1 MAEIRV
7 YIQPRLP
14 AASSQTA
21 FYDFSKHVEFD
32 SLEWEQNDQG
42 NASTMRAN
50 IYSIMPV
57 STTNW
62 ASYTGATEAIQ
73 IQNAIDDQ
81 FYHLDIPSR
90 TEIQIRDVSTSPHT
104 ILWGGVVTRV
114 SENRDGGAIVGS
126 IDAVDYTALLD
137 EAVALEFTPLANS
150 TIKQTITSGTY
161 TFTPSFAER
170 TAGLA
175 AITVSSISVGAPY
188 SRTLEIGD
196 TIVVNISDDTYDGVH
211 KITGIASEGSTY
223 KLRFQ
228 QYSNVAD
235 SVSAAVTGAVSVP
248 GFMTTANAPQLDSR
262 VSTVAGNITDLNPDW
277 RWSPRNPD
285 ITRAISNAT
294 RTTTTATITTSAP
307 HGFGLDGVVTITLTN
322 GPSGF
327 ADLNGSFVIAS
338 TPTDT
343 TFTYTTITSGT
354 ITSGAAT
361 GTAACAGEITPTPM
375 KGGTLSRNLQYAVER
390 GNGVFYLGAGTLDGG
405 GNLTIPLNVK
415 SKALSDLITNGLFEA
430 NRTVSVSK
438 ITSPAS
444 TAKTVTTA
452 YPHGLYTGYSVT
464 VSGATGTNAAN
475 VNGNTYTITVTS
487 STTFTFTAATSN
499 ALNLTG
505 GSIAITAA
513 SGWSVGSYSVDTTG
527 ATGPYGVGNSAYYV
541 GSDHQDAELAST
553 NRIAVTA
560 GEKYFFS
567 WRTKAGQYNKAHLH
581 VKFYNAGGT
590 FVGNSHGY
598 DICKVDSPNNE
609 WSRNYGL
616 IEVPATATQMTPV
629 LHHDSF
635 ASSYSVY
642 YTDIQAIKL
651 TGAFGFSDRVAED
664 ETYYNGLTSGSID
677 LRDFEN
683 PSAPEESGEASNRIY
698 VYAPYTVE
706 DPLTGARQVTAYRNT
721 YDFVQ
726 GVWSAGGKRI
736 EASIV
741 ELDATDETTAMLT
754 AQQYFK
760 ERGISLRSFEFEHIS
775 GPLNVGDVIPFI
787 WNELGIAEALVVR
800 KQVGYL
806 IGQEVFYR
814 VQLGGDMSFQRSTM
828 YLVERRLKEITGD
841 AAYFSPPPSPYPGYP
856 TEGGIVTPASP
867 SGVAGSQKIDIS
879 WEYPQSV
886 LSGASFGGFVVLRSE
901 DAGDNWKKASTG
913 EAILTAQN
921 PLAPD
926 TAVPS
931 FTDTTVTASTG
942 YIYKVAAVDVSGAAP
957 VLTEYSAET
966 TTLTPTAPGGADF
979 TQAYSGLGINVPK
992 VVDSVTPSGNP
1003 VPKTISTIISGAST
1017 TATVTTATA
1026 HGFSTGN
1033 VVGITGATPAPN
1045 NADVNGAFYIITVTS
1060 ATQFTITKTGTN
1072 ILSLAGGT
1080 ATGYT
1085 VSGAFVDN
1093 TATNRVLGDAFS
1105 LVQFPVGQIVYSE
1118 ADGKLY
1124 RNGKHPSPGTGAA
1137 WDNYWTRASV
1147 DAIDV
1152 TSDGSIVISADK
1164 ITTGTLNAANV
1175 AVTNLNADNI
1185 TSGTIN
1191 AGVIAVTNLDADE
1204 ITTGTISADLISGGT
1219 INASVIAVTNLD
1231 ADEITTGSL
1240 TLDGSQG
1247 VAITSENFSVSASGI
1262 VNTKTISVTDSTVGP
1277 GILSSKSAAVG
1288 DFAVPSADTIQM
1300 GHWTAGSTAAATI
1313 TGVALNTPSVGYTRY
1328 TANNSFVAGSQID
1341 ITGCNPATLDLLG
1354 GVISSRT
1361 STTFTV
1367 KIAMTDAYISGGT
1380 AVSSTSVG
1388 TFTTD
1393 LSINSSGLFTIGK
1406 SSLGSGNVHT
1416 VNGTLNADGLQI
1428 NGVAV
1433 GGGSSATSLEIYE
1446 SDGGGTSRGRIRGSD
1461 TVAGRIV
1468 VENTAGSGNVILYV
1482 DGDVTTVNGG
1492 QLNVDGVASALAF
1505 TGTTSV
1511 TAFNASGGGNIVL
1524 TGADDTV
1531 PITGNGEIK
1540 AIPNTTTLTTNS
1552 ARWVSAGAGVY
1563 NLRRDS
1569 STRRVKTNI
1578 VDADDAVLVAAKNL
1592 RAVHYEALEKN
1603 EQGEV
1608 VPSGRHTLGLVAE
1621 EILEAG
1627 LDCAVTYDEGGIPD
1641 GYDERVIIAA
1651 LLHRVNDL
1659 EARLAELEG

>member
-62 ASYTGATEAIQ
+62 ASYTGATEAIK

-262 VSTVAGNITDLNPDW
+262 VSTIAGNITDLNPDW

-285 ITRAISNAT
+285 ITRAVSNAA
-294 RTTTTATITTSAP
+294 RTTTTATITTPLP
-307 HGFGLDGVVTITLTN
+307 HGFGQDRVVTIALTN

-338 TPTDT
+338 VPTDT
-343 TFTYTTITSGT
+343 TFTYTTITSGA

-415 SKALSDLITNGLFEA
+415 SKALSDLITNGLFDA
-430 NRTVSVSK
+430 NKTVSVSK
-438 ITSPAS
+438 ITSSAS
-444 TAKTVTTA
+444 TAKTATTA

-505 GSIAITAA
+505 GSIAITAG

-527 ATGPYGVGNSAYYV
+527 ATGPYGVGNSVYYV
-541 GSDHQDAELAST
+541 GADHQDAELAST

-567 WRTKAGQYNKAHLH
+567 WRTKAEHYNRAHLH
-581 VKFYNAGGT
+581 VKFYDSGGT
-590 FVGNSHGY
+590 FVGNPHGY

-616 IEVPATATQMTPV
+616 IQVPATATQMTPV
-629 LHHDSF
+629 LHHESF
-635 ASSYSVY
+635 ASSHSVY

-664 ETYYNGLTSGSID
+664 ESYYNGLTSGSID

-800 KQVGYL
+800 RQVGYL

-867 SGVAGSQKIDIS
+867 SGDAGSEKIDIS

-942 YIYKVAAVDVSGAAP
+942 YIYKVAAVDVSGPNA

-966 TTLTPTAPGGADF
+966 STLTPTAPGGADF

-992 VVDSVTPSGNP
+992 IVDSVTAPGAA
-1003 VPKTISTIISGAST
+1003 VAKTISTITSVAST
-1017 TATVTTATA
+1017 TATVTTSSA

-1033 VVGITGATPAPN
+1033 VVGITGAAGTN
-1045 NADVNGAFYIITVTS
+1045 NADVNGAFYIITVTTS
-1060 ATQFTITKTGTN
+1060 TAFTITKTGTN
-1072 ILSLAGGT
+1072 VLSLTGGT
-1080 ATGYT
+1080 ANGYT
-1085 VSGAFVDN
+1085 VSGAFVDD
-1093 TATNRVLGDAFS
+1093 TSTNRVLGDAFS

-1124 RNGKHPSPGTGAA
+1124 RNGKHPSPGA
-1137 WDNYWTRASV
+1137 WDNYWTRAAV

-1152 TSDGSIVISADK
+1152 TSDGSVVISADR
-1164 ITTGTLNAANV
+1164 
-1175 AVTNLNADNI
+1175 
-1185 TSGTIN
+1185 
-1191 AGVIAVTNLDADE
+1191 
-1204 ITTGTISADLISGGT
+1204 
-1219 INASVIAVTNLD
+1219 
-1231 ADEITTGSL
+1231 ITTGSL
-1240 TLDGSQG
+1240 DAGRIQTGTLTAIAIDNGSG
-1247 VAITSENFSVSASGI
+1247 TFSVTSGGALTAS
-1262 VNTKTISVTDSTVGP
+1262 S
-1277 GILSSKSAAVG
+1277 
-1288 DFAVPSADTIQM
+1288 
-1300 GHWTAGSTAAATI
+1300 ATI
-1313 TGVALNTPSVGYTRY
+1313 TGSVTATSGTIAGWTATTVGDDRLHAGSGSNFVGLSTGSTAIFAGATSSTGTSAKFSVTSAGAVGASDITITGGAISGTTLNLSAGAFTVGLAGGLGGRMYAKSGWFEPSGSTYPAIVVQAAGTLGDIAA
-1328 TANNSFVAGSQID
+1328 ANNGTIQ
-1341 ITGCNPATLDLLG
+1341 LG
-1354 GVISSRT
+1354 GTSLIDENDTTGSFTSRATISSTLFT
-1361 STTFTV
+1361 SLIPLSVQGALTVTTGGLNVTGNGTFSSYVTGSSLRPGSIDNIIDHDGTTFTFN
-1367 KIAMTDAYISGGT
+1367 DAVIVTGRVSGTTGVGSSGAATRTYADDQAGGGTAPTAATLAVGDLSLFTTSTPVHRIYWESSTNVAAFVSGT
-1380 AVSSTSVG
+1380 AVSDERMKENIVNYSTGMLNKVLSMRTVQFNYKYSDPSNRRVG
-1388 TFTTD
+1388 LIAQELREIEPCLITEEAISTND
-1393 LSINSSGLFTIGK
+1393 SNYQYINSETMLMPDIDGI
-1406 SSLGSGNVHT
+1406 T
-1416 VNGTLNADGLQI
+1416 VLAIAAGAIKELNA
-1428 NGVAV
+1428 
-1433 GGGSSATSLEIYE
+1433 
-1446 SDGGGTSRGRIRGSD
+1446 
-1461 TVAGRIV
+1461 
-1468 VENTAGSGNVILYV
+1468 
-1482 DGDVTTVNGG
+1482 
-1492 QLNVDGVASALAF
+1492 
-1505 TGTTSV
+1505 
-1511 TAFNASGGGNIVL
+1511 
-1524 TGADDTV
+1524 
-1531 PITGNGEIK
+1531 K
-1540 AIPNTTTLTTNS
+1540 
-1552 ARWVSAGAGVY
+1552 
-1563 NLRRDS
+1563 
-1569 STRRVKTNI
+1569 
-1578 VDADDAVLVAAKNL
+1578 VDA
-1592 RAVHYEALEKN
+1592 LET
-1603 EQGEV
+1603 
-1608 VPSGRHTLGLVAE
+1608 RLA
-1621 EILEAG
+1621 
-1627 LDCAVTYDEGGIPD
+1627 
-1641 GYDERVIIAA
+1641 
-1651 LLHRVNDL
+1651 DL
-1659 EARLAELEG
+1659 EA